1 MHSNPYVSYYLA
13 QQQGHGMPVF
23 RGSLWQMGHG
33 QMGYGLGN
41 LFRSIAKV
49 AMPMLKRGGKA
60 LGKIVATTGAD
71 LLGDIASGK
80 NVKEAAKARGLQAL
94 STAKAK
100 AMEQMQANKQTG
112 SGTRRK
118 RTRSKSTKRPSAKG
132 SKSTVKRSR
141 SETRTV
147 KKRKPSTSRARSK
160 QTKKRKTSPQ
170 DIFG

>member
-1 MHSNPYVSYYLA
+1 MHSNPYVSYYQA

>member
-1 MHSNPYVSYYLA
+1 MHSNPYVSYYQA

-94 STAKAK
+94 STAKGK
-100 AMEQMQANKQTG
+100 AMEQMHANKQTG

-118 RTRSKSTKRPSAKG
+118 QTRSTSAKRPKSAKG
-132 SKSTVKRSR
+132 PKSTDK
-141 SETRTV
+141 
-147 KKRKPSTSRARSK
+147 
-160 QTKKRKTSPQ
+160 
-170 DIFG
+170 